1 MVNISDQ
8 IKCPK
13 CSRMSRVVWVSKDE
27 KTAGIQ
33 CPSSHSQMSRP
44 SSLMGSKARP
54 QSKAGRNMVF
64 LVGIN

>member
-13 CSRMSRVVWVSKDE
+13 CSRMSRVVWVSKDK

-33 CPSSHSQMSRP
+33 CPASHSQMSRP

>member
-1 MVNISDQ
+1 
-8 IKCPK
+8 
-13 CSRMSRVVWVSKDE
+13 MSHVVWMSKDG

-33 CPSSHSQMSRP
+33 CPASHSQMSRP